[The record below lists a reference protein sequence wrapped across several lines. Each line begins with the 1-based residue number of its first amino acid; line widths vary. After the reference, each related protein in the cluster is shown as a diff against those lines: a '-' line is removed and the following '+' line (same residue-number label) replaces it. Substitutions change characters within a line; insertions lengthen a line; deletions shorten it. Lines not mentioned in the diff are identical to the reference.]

1 MTESNTAP
9 GQDTS
14 RSTMPADT
22 NSRNSG
28 FAGPASSR
36 KAVEHEGSLLSHLLY
51 GLGTLL
57 FVLPLFL
64 PGVSMFWLTI
74 AYGSLI
80 GGLAI
85 GLVFWALIGSLKNR
99 RRRI

>member
-1 MTESNTAP
+1 MSERNTSP
-9 GQDTS
+9 GQDVPEKA
-14 RSTMPADT
+14 MAAYGNPA
-22 NSRNSG
+22 NPG
-28 FAGPASSR
+28 FGGPASSR
-36 KAVEHEGSLLSHLLY
+36 KAVEQEGSLLSHLLY

-74 AYGSLI
+74 AYGSLV

-85 GLVFWALIGSLKNR
+85 GLVFWALLNTLRNR
-99 RRRI
+99 RHRI